1 MASINNYYNVG
12 TQEVRGYFPEGIN
25 SITTSLSLNVADL
38 TIPGVAFSVPVYT
51 NVPFLLP
58 FYIRKLAKN
67 IRICLPITAIQSGG
81 VNGTVTFGL
90 YSPTDEKT
98 MIGSQ
103 KIFEVSLFNNTIPTT
118 GLHVVSAPA
127 NLALKP
133 GWVYLAILIQGNKFS
148 CPAYSNS
155 VFRSIRGNIAY
166 SSSNQIRDISS
177 ALATSLAYS
186 SFTSTYT
193 IQIAKAGDNTFPS
206 TSYDNIYTSLPNSI
220 HNYVEKSSYST
231 PLAYLIY

>member
-1 MASINNYYNVG
+1 MALISNYYNVG
-12 TQEVRGYFPEGIN
+12 TQEVRGYFPEGIS
-25 SITTSLSLNVADL
+25 SITASLSLNTGDL
-38 TIPGVAFSVPVYT
+38 TIPGVTFPVPIYVD
-51 NVPFLLP
+51 VPFLLP
-58 FYIRKLAKN
+58 FYIRKLATN
-67 IRICLPITAIQSGG
+67 IRICLPITAIQSG

-103 KIFEVSLFNNTIPTT
+103 KIWEVSLFNNTVPTT
-118 GLHVVSAPA
+118 GLHVVSAPT
-127 NLALKP
+127 NLTLKP
-133 GWVYLAILIQGNKFS
+133 GWVYLAILIRGNRFS

-155 VFRSIRGNIAY
+155 VFRSIRGNVPY

-177 ALATSLAYS
+177 ALTTSLAYS

-220 HNYVEKSSYST
+220 HNYVEKTSYST